1 MGGFNHTPS
10 SICCSRPQRLSRVDR
25 NQGRGQGMPLP
36 RRTQR
41 QESYFQAH
49 ALGWRDGE
57 LEGWL
62 ARQLYMKRPA
72 SQAQGMPT
80 QLPQAGADG
89 GAAGG
94 QGGAPCSLTSQGLCR
109 GLDFFPQKKHVGR
122 RLTHKQTR
130 GNILIRWNHSCSI
143 TSTDT

>member
-1 MGGFNHTPS
+1 
-10 SICCSRPQRLSRVDR
+10 
-25 NQGRGQGMPLP
+25 MPLP

-94 QGGAPCSLTSQGLCR
+94 QGGLLAPSPPRDYAGAWISFHKKNTWGEDLPTS
-109 GLDFFPQKKHVGR
+109 
-122 RLTHKQTR
+122 RLGETF
-130 GNILIRWNHSCSI
+130 
-143 TSTDT
+143 